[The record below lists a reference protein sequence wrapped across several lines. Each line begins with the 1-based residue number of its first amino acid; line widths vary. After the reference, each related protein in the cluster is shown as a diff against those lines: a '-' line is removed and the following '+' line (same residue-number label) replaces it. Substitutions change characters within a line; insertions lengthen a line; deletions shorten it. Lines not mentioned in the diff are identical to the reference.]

1 MNRITIISIKEQLN
15 TSIQGY
21 SQIIDDY
28 LQEVEKRSHGSYR
41 NQKIHIID
49 CLNFINKPLE
59 KITILDVKN
68 YLKFLDNKIS
78 IKYNSKTTYR
88 SHLTS
93 FFKYYKKVNIE
104 TNPNYLNPVPDK
116 DIFDFR
122 KTENDFKKIS
132 DKNSE
137 KFSRKELTT
146 ILRLSKKRSSR
157 DFIVFMILIF
167 TGMRISEA
175 LTIKISYI
183 NLKKRFIETGD
194 VKDARKSNKSLLF
207 FIPEFSIPFLEQYMM
222 NMKKKTIW
230 LFPGRSSFLN
240 KNSWYKLFKN
250 HYPKIYSK
258 SQKFRKTIV
267 SEYVKNGCEVAL
279 AEILTNHT
287 PTSLT
292 AEYYLKLEPEEKRD
306 LYDKF
311 FPYYNFAL

>member
-1 MNRITIISIKEQLN
+1 MNRITLISIKKQLN

-21 SQIIDDY
+21 SKVIDDY
-28 LQEVEKRSHGSYR
+28 LQEVEKRSHGAYL

-49 CLNFINKPLE
+49 CLNFINKPL
-59 KITILDVKN
+59 KDITILNVRD
-68 YLKFLDNKIS
+68 YLIFLDNKKS
-78 IKYNSKTTYR
+78 IKYTSKTTYR

-93 FFKYYKKVNIE
+93 FFKYYRRVNIE

-116 DIFDFR
+116 DIFDFT

-132 DKNSE
+132 DKNSD
-137 KFSRKELTT
+137 KFSREELIT
-146 ILRLSKKRSSR
+146 ILRLSKKREFR
-157 DFIVFMILIF
+157 DFIIFAILIF

-175 LTIKISYI
+175 LTIKIKYT
-183 NLKKRFIETGD
+183 NLEKRFIETGD
-194 VKDARKSNKSLLF
+194 VKDARKSNKTLLF
-207 FIPEFSIPFLEQYMM
+207 FIPKFSTPFLEQYIM
-222 NMKKKTIW
+222 NMKKKSIW

-240 KNSWYKLFKN
+240 KNSWYDLLKN

-267 SEYVKNGCEVAL
+267 SEYVKNGCEIAL

-311 FPYYNFAL
+311 FPYYDFAL